1 MKNIFKAAVV
11 AAALCA
17 TPAMAAGEGR
27 VEARGGIAWAGGA
40 DEFVGGVAAG
50 YDFDLGDSAFV
61 GGEVSYDTDFDGFD
75 GVNLAARL
83 GGKIGKG
90 KLYATVG
97 YDVADIDEFNIG
109 AGYQHSFGDKV
120 YGKVEYRRYL
130 LNGTDLNAAV
140 VGIGLKF

>member
-1 MKNIFKAAVV
+1 MRNMIL
-11 AAALCA
+11 AAAA
-17 TPAMAAGEGR
+17 IAAMASTPAMAAGEAR
-27 VEARGGIAWAGGA
+27 VEARGGIAWAAGA
-40 DEFVGGVAAG
+40 EDFVGGVAAG
-50 YDFDLGDSAFV
+50 YDFDLGDTAFV
-61 GGEVSYDTDFDGFD
+61 GGEVSYDTDFEGFD

-97 YDVADIDEFNIG
+97 YDVGDIDEVNIG
-109 AGYQHSFGDKV
+109 AGYLHGFSDKL

-140 VGIGLKF
+140 VGVGIKF